1 MIELTQDLHFSTEPF
16 LADDSRDF
24 RPENLDGDLGI
35 GLNILGEHHECCR
48 AASNIRS
55 IGVAFGERR
64 RESLW
69 LGRAHR

>member
-1 MIELTQDLHFSTEPF
+1 MIELTQDLHFSTKSF

-24 RPENLDGDLGI
+24 RPENFDRDLGI

-48 AASNIRS
+48 AASYIRP
-55 IGVAFGERR
+55 IGVAFGECR